1 MAASST
7 RWAGRCHVLRILL
20 KKPLVDRK
28 GIISEIGV
36 SHSTLSYITRELLSK
51 QLIQVREISQK
62 RGRPYQVLSLN
73 PEAWNVIGIKMGRE
87 EVRGTLFDATIK
99 PVKTRK
105 IKIYSDL
112 RSNEG
117 YADAVQKILKELYC
131 ENLLGIGICSSGLV
145 QKGEVVVSHL
155 MGIKRF
161 NLKEI
166 LRNTLNTGNILV
178 MNDVDALAY
187 AVLHSLNME
196 DTLVISY
203 GTGIGASFCAKDR
216 LHHFEIG
223 HAVVANSGKCYCG
236 QTGCL
241 EYHASEYAVL
251 KKYLKKEISFADFVE
266 KEEEKYRAHIEQLRS
281 EARTNFSDVY
291 QYYRKAFHELSKL
304 LGSIIMLLNPRHVI
318 FLGEG
323 MVSDQMVE
331 ALRKDIQLSY
341 NTEFLGD
348 VEFQLGHAD
357 WESGVALAVTH
368 RFLSK
373 VAKW

>member
-1 MAASST
+1 M
-7 RWAGRCHVLRILL
+7 LL
-20 KKPLVDRK
+20 KKPLVNRK
-28 GIISEIGV
+28 EIISEIGV
-36 SHSTLSYITRELLSK
+36 SHSTLSYITRELLSR
-51 QLIQVREISQK
+51 QLIHVREILQK
-62 RGRPYQVLSLN
+62 RGRPYQILSLN
-73 PEAWNVIGIKMGRE
+73 PKAWSVIGIKMGRE

-99 PVKTRK
+99 PVKTWK
-105 IKIYSDL
+105 VKIYSDL

-117 YADAVQKILKELYC
+117 YMNALQKVLKELYC

-145 QKGEVVVSHL
+145 QNGEVVVSHL
-155 MGIKRF
+155 MGIKQL

-166 LRNTLNTGNILV
+166 LRNTLGIGNILV

-196 DTLVISY
+196 NALVISY
-203 GTGIGASFCAKDR
+203 GTGIGASFCTRDR
-216 LHHFEIG
+216 FHHFEIG
-223 HAVVANSGKCYCG
+223 HTVVADSGKCYCG

-266 KEEEKYRAHIEQLRS
+266 KEEEKYRAHIEELRS
-281 EARTNFSDVY
+281 DARTNFSGVY
-291 QYYRKAFHELSKL
+291 QYYKKAFHELSKL
-304 LGSIIMLLNPRHVI
+304 LGSIIMLLNPKHVI

-323 MVSDQMVE
+323 MVSNQMVE

-341 NTEFLGD
+341 NTEFLGN

-368 RFLSK
+368 KFLSK